1 VVFTKK
7 PETLKLLMN
16 VIINKKLVTEN
27 KLKYKNKKEMEF
39 IFNSKSDFG
48 LFLFSIKR
56 LFYDSTKKNLGVSLC

>member
-1 VVFTKK
+1 
-7 PETLKLLMN
+7 MN